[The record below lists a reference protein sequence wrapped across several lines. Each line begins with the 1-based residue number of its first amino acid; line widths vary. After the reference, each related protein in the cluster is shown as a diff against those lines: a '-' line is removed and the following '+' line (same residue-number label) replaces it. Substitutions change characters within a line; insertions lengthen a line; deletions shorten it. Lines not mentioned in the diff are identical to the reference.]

1 MVQLMKTIA
10 TIIFLLG
17 SLISNATELGLGIV
31 DIDIYKTKEIN
42 LYKNKSDR
50 NPERV
55 IHLIDKNG
63 NITIE
68 ENDYQKWLK
77 PESIWLDYSIFIFRY
92 TDFQDDWIEII
103 VNNDS
108 MNKMWIRKT
117 ETMSVNTWQTFLVNR
132 TTAVEPLTSSEI
144 KLEPSDNAQTIRKST
159 KDDCFEAIEIIG
171 DWIKIKT
178 NETLDCNKHPDPI
191 KSGWIKWRQNNKLTI
206 EFFLTC

>member
-1 MVQLMKTIA
+1 MKTIL

-17 SLISNATELGLGIV
+17 SLITNATELGLGIV
-31 DIDIYKTKEIN
+31 DIDIYKTKEIKI
-42 LYKNKSDR
+42 YKNKNDKT
-50 NPERV
+50 PERI
-55 IHLIDKNG
+55 IHLIEKNG
-63 NITIE
+63 EIAIK

-92 TDFQDDWIEII
+92 TNFQDNWIEII

-117 ETMSVNTWQTFLVNR
+117 ETLSVKTWQTFLVQS
-132 TTAVEPLTSSEI
+132 TTAVEPLASTEI
-144 KLEPSDNAQTIRKST
+144 KLEPSVSSMTIRSST
-159 KDDCFEAIEIIG
+159 KEDCFEAIEIKG
-171 DWIKIKT
+171 DWIRIKT
-178 NETLDCNKHPDPI
+178 NEKLDCNEHPSPI

>member
-1 MVQLMKTIA
+1 MKTIL

-17 SLISNATELGLGIV
+17 SLITNATELGLGIV
-31 DIDIYKTKEIN
+31 DIDIYKTKEIKI
-42 LYKNKSDR
+42 YKNKNDKT
-50 NPERV
+50 PERI
-55 IHLIDKNG
+55 IHLIEKNG
-63 NITIE
+63 EIAIK

-92 TDFQDDWIEII
+92 TNFQDNWIEII

-117 ETMSVNTWQTFLVNR
+117 ETLSVKTWQTFLVQS
-132 TTAVEPLTSSEI
+132 TTAVEPLASTEI
-144 KLEPSDNAQTIRKST
+144 KLEPSVSSMTIRSST
-159 KDDCFEAIEIIG
+159 KEDCFEAIEIKG
-171 DWIKIKT
+171 DWIRIRT
-178 NETLDCNKHPDPI
+178 NEKLDCNEHPSPI